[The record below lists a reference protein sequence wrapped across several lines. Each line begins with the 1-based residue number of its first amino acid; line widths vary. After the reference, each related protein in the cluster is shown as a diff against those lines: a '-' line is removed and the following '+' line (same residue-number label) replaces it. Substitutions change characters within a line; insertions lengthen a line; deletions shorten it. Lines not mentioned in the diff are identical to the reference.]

1 MLGVDV
7 ETLGSAV
14 ARHWGLGEEVLH
26 MIRRLAADTPV
37 RKPDGDAD
45 VLRIVASAANEAV
58 DALELL
64 PASRVAAALSQ
75 VAQRYGRALRID
87 MKALHGALQEARD
100 VLRKGGEATGGRSE
114 LESSGLTE

>member
-1 MLGVDV
+1 
-7 ETLGSAV
+7 
-14 ARHWGLGEEVLH
+14 
-26 MIRRLAADTPV
+26 MIRRLAADAPV

-75 VAQRYGRALRID
+75 VAQRYGKTLRID
-87 MKALHGALQEARD
+87 MKARHGALQEARD

-114 LESSGLTE
+114 LENSGLTE